1 MFPGAL
7 ASREQS
13 THFAD
18 ICRRPSLQGTARSL
32 GDWTRRAMP
41 KRAETRALT
50 QHDNDGCDED
60 GEAMGSAGAL
70 AGDGCLSQA
79 AKRRQLERRNT
90 EEQVKRIISRKLGHF
105 DAHVIKTQTNARGQ
119 TVYMWIRDQVKSKQ
133 NINGRLSTQVWT
145 QFWRE
150 FDLSGDIAE
159 RLPVPPEGANETVD
173 EELIEGLWA
182 ARHANPAERS
192 PVALTR
198 YLEKA
203 PKMSETSLYGL
214 LQAIQIGP
222 NLSRAHA
229 MKLQVATLQYFARC
243 ACLCMYTCARLCR
256 GERAWASAFGKWYHG
271 PTPAAALVLSTR
283 CGSPSRYIG
292 YGSEGFCGV

>member
-1 MFPGAL
+1 
-7 ASREQS
+7 
-13 THFAD
+13 
-18 ICRRPSLQGTARSL
+18 
-32 GDWTRRAMP
+32 MP
-41 KRAETRALT
+41 KRAEKRALT
-50 QHDNDGCDED
+50 LHDNEGCDED
-60 GEAMGSAGAL
+60 GEAMGSEGPL
-70 AGDGCLSQA
+70 ASDGCLSQA
-79 AKRRQLERRNT
+79 SKRRQLERRNT
-90 EEQVKRIISRKLGHF
+90 EEQVKRIIARKLGHL
-105 DAHVIKTQTNARGQ
+105 DAHVIKTQTNAKGQ
-119 TVYMWIRDQVKSKQ
+119 TVFMWIRDQVKSKQ
-133 NINGRLSTQVWT
+133 NASGRLSTQVWT

-150 FDLSGDIAE
+150 FDLSGDISE
-159 RLPVPPEGANETVD
+159 RLPVPPEGADETVD

-243 ACLCMYTCARLCR
+243 ACLCMYTCACLCR
-256 GERAWASAFGKWYHG
+256 GKRAWASALGKLYHG
-271 PTPAAALVLSTR
+271 PTPAPPLVLSTR
-283 CGSPSRYIG
+283 FGSLPRYIG
-292 YGSEGFCGV
+292 YGSGGFSSV